1 MFKRASWLSLTP
13 EPERVLPEVVAT
25 LEAGPHPPSERVSH
39 ERQRIE
45 QLILHSGE
53 RAWLSYL
60 EDVRRL
66 IERRADVT
74 DGEMIA
80 ARTRAATV
88 LANHHNLL
96 LGLPG
101 KAATRTAGER
111 ARMAAI
117 LATIPTATDQKD
129 APR

>member
-25 LEAGPHPPSERVSH
+25 LDVGPQPSAARVRSER
-39 ERQRIE
+39 ERIE
-45 QLILHSGE
+45 RLILHGSE
-53 RAWLSYL
+53 HEWLAYL
-60 EDVRRL
+60 QEVRRL
-66 IERRADVT
+66 IEHRGDATDV
-74 DGEMIA
+74 EVIA

-96 LGLPG
+96 LGIPG
-101 KAATRTAGER
+101 RAATRTAGER

-117 LATIPTATDQKD
+117 LATIPT
-129 APR
+129 RN